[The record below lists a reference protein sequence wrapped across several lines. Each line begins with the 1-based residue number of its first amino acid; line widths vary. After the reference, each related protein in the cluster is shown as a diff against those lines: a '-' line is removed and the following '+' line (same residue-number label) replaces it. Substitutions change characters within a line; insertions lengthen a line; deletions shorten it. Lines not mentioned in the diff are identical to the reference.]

1 MGPPGLHVIFVLHDR
16 LDPNTGAG
24 GTMRGLGDHLA
35 AAGNGIEYLSFDRLP
50 DRLSHNA
57 KTLIWPSYLL
67 GKLGRAVRRETPDVV
82 DASVGDTWLW
92 RELDRRSRDTLL
104 VARSHGLIH
113 LAHQAELTEVEAG
126 RKELSWRYP
135 LYWGGFRLWEVAR
148 TLRGADAALF
158 LNPLERDY
166 AIERLGVEESRA
178 HIVPNGIPDQFLAA
192 PVEPAPAGEGDPIGI
207 AQVGGWRYLKGVN
220 DSVAALT
227 EVLARNPNAHA
238 SFIGTGVPAEE
249 ILPNF
254 PEALRSQVRVVRS
267 YDRLTLPEQ
276 LHGHHIALF
285 PSLAEGFGLGLLE
298 AMACGLAP
306 LATAVGGPAMLV
318 RDGENGLSVGPGDPA
333 GIAAGLERL
342 LGDRDLLRRLQDAA
356 RASAEPYGFTRVA
369 DQTLAIYESA
379 LQRRSEERASR

>member
-1 MGPPGLHVIFVLHDR
+1 LEGGQVHVTFVLHDT

-24 GTMRGLGDHLA
+24 GTMRGLGDSLA
-35 AAGNGIEYLSFDRLP
+35 AAGSRVDYLSFDLLP
-50 DRLSHNA
+50 ERLSHNA

-67 GKLGRAVRRETPDVV
+67 ARLGSAVRRDPPDVI

-92 RELDRRSRDTLL
+92 RQLDRRARGPLL
-104 VARSHGLIH
+104 IARSHGLIH
-113 LAHQAELTEVEAG
+113 LAHQAELAEVEAG

-148 TLRGADAALF
+148 TLRGADVALF

-166 AIERLGVEESRA
+166 AVERLGVDEARA
-178 HIVPNGIPDQFLAA
+178 QVVPNGIPDQFLSSPLESA
-192 PVEPAPAGEGDPIGI
+192 PGGEGETIGI

-220 DSVAALT
+220 DSVVALT
-227 EVLARNPNAHA
+227 EVLERHPNAVA
-238 SFIGTGVPAEE
+238 SFIGTGVPAEQ

-254 PEALRSQVRVVRS
+254 PEGLRSRVRVVPS

-306 LATAVGGPAMLV
+306 VATAVGGPAMLV
-318 RDGENGLSVGPGDPA
+318 RDGDNGLSVAPGDPP
-333 GIAAGLERL
+333 GIAAALERL
-342 LGDRDLLRRLQDAA
+342 LADGQLLRRLQDAA
-356 RASAEPYGFTRVA
+356 RESAKPYGFTRVA
-369 DQTLAIYESA
+369 DQTLGIYESA
-379 LQRRSEERASR
+379 IKRRADERASR

>member
-1 MGPPGLHVIFVLHDR
+1 MHVTFVLHDT

-24 GTMRGLGDHLA
+24 GTMRGLGDHVA
-35 AAGNGIEYLSFDRLP
+35 AAGHRVDYLSFDLLP
-50 DRLSHNA
+50 KRLSHNA
-57 KTLIWPSYLL
+57 KTLIWPSYLTAR
-67 GKLGRAVRRETPDVV
+67 LGRAVRRDPPDVV

-92 RELDRRSRDTLL
+92 RHLDRHARRPLL

-113 LAHQAELTEVEAG
+113 LAHQAELAEVEAG

-135 LYWGGFRLWEVAR
+135 FYWGGFRLWEVAKS
-148 TLRGADAALF
+148 LRSADVALF
-158 LNPLERDY
+158 LNPLERDH
-166 AIERLGVEESRA
+166 AVERLGVEESRA
-178 HIVPNGIPDQFLAA
+178 HVVPNGIPDQFLAA
-192 PVEPAPAGEGDPIGI
+192 PLERAPSDSEDTIGI

-220 DSVAALT
+220 DSVTALT
-227 EVLARNPNAHA
+227 ELLARHPNVRA
-238 SFIGTGVPAEE
+238 SFIGTGVPADR
-249 ILPNF
+249 IHPNF
-254 PEALRSQVRVVRS
+254 PKELRSRIRVVPS

-318 RDGENGLSVGPGDPA
+318 KDGENGISVGPGDPA
-333 GIAAGLERL
+333 GIVAGLERL
-342 LGDRDLLRRLQDAA
+342 LADRDLLHRLQDAA
-356 RASAEPYGFTRVA
+356 RESAEPYGFTRVA

-379 LQRRSEERASR
+379 MQRRAEERASR

>member
-1 MGPPGLHVIFVLHDR
+1 MRIVFVLHDT
-16 LDPNTGAG
+16 LDPNTGGG
-24 GTMRGLGDHLA
+24 GTMRGLGDTLA
-35 AAGNGIEYLSFDRLP
+35 AGGHEIEYCSFDRFP

-57 KTLIWPSYLL
+57 KTLVWPSYLVAR
-67 GKLGRAVRRETPDVV
+67 LGRSIRRAPTDVV
-82 DASVGDTWLW
+82 DASVGDAWLW
-92 RELDRRSRDTLL
+92 RALDRRSRKVLV

-135 LYWGGFRLWEVAR
+135 LYWGGFRLWEVAKS
-148 TLRGADAALF
+148 LRGADVALF

-178 HIVPNGIPDQFLAA
+178 HVVPNGIPDQFLAS
-192 PVEPAPAGEGDPIGI
+192 PLEPPPSGEGETIGI

-227 EVLARNPNAHA
+227 EVLARHPNAMA

-249 ILPNF
+249 IHPKF
-254 PEALRSQVRVVRS
+254 PEELRARIRVVPA

-276 LHGHHIALF
+276 LRGHHIALF

-318 RDGENGLSVGPGDPA
+318 RDGENGISVGPGDPA
-333 GIAAGLERL
+333 GLVAGLERL
-342 LGDRDLLRRLQDAA
+342 LGDRDLLHRLQDAA
-356 RASAEPYGFTRVA
+356 RESAEPYGFTHVA

-379 LQRRSEERASR
+379 ERRRAEERASR